1 MRKVVKPLSIVI
13 LAVTVIEKTMTI
25 DGIVLKGVADDEMM
39 VVSDIDDAFPF
50 PLTLILA
57 DLTLI

>member
-1 MRKVVKPLSIVI
+1 
-13 LAVTVIEKTMTI
+13 MTI
-25 DGIVLKGVADDEMM
+25 DSIVLKGVADDEMM
-39 VVSDIDDAFPF
+39 IVSDIDDAFPL

>member
-39 VVSDIDDAFPF
+39 IVSDIDDAFPL